1 MKPKTNRSL
10 RQFHHYLGVFF
21 APAIVFF
28 ALTGVLQTFGF
39 HEAKDGAKPAA
50 WIVWTASIHKDQV
63 VPRVRPP
70 RNAPVNGDAH
80 GDAHD
85 DAHNDA
91 HDHAPEH
98 ASGAAADP
106 GPKHSAFP
114 LKVFVGL
121 MGIGLIASS
130 LLGVAIALSIWSM
143 RRVSLVMLALG
154 TLLPMALL
162 LI

>member
-80 GDAHD
+80 
-85 DAHNDA
+85 
-91 HDHAPEH
+91 DHAPEH

>member
-1 MKPKTNRSL
+1 MTPKTNRRL

-39 HEAKDGAKPAA
+39 HEAKNGGKPVA
-50 WIVWTASIHKDQV
+50 WIAWTASIHKDQV

-70 RNAPVNGDAH
+70 RNAPVH
-80 GDAHD
+80 VDAHD
-85 DAHNDA
+85 DAPNDA

-106 GPKHSAFP
+106 APTHSAFP

-130 LLGVAIALSIWSM
+130 LLGVAIALSIRSM
-143 RRVSLVMLALG
+143 RRVSLAMLVLG
-154 TLLPMALL
+154 TLLPVALL

>member
-10 RQFHHYLGVFF
+10 HQFHHYLGVFF

-70 RNAPVNGDAH
+70 RNAPVH

-85 DAHNDA
+85 N
-91 HDHAPEH
+91 APEP

-130 LLGVAIALSIWSM
+130 LLGVAIALSIRSM